1 MRSLDKRTL
10 KFISL
15 SILLILFAFVSVRA
29 QESLIPLPTHVQWS
43 EGTLDLSKGIQL
55 ETNHTDLVNERVL
68 VEDILT
74 SWQIEHST
82 TETQNKLPVLQLKLI
97 SSRSDKSSEAYQ
109 LKIDDDGISI
119 AASTPTGIFYGLQTL
134 RQFNIQNKQ
143 IRKVTIADQ
152 PAFSW
157 RAFLL
162 DVGRNYQPM
171 DMLKEQ
177 IDILSRYKMNVLHF
191 HFTEDIAWR
200 LASKKYPGLTAAD
213 NMTRWEGKY
222 YTQEQFQELIDYCA
236 ERHILFLP
244 EIDMPGHSAAF
255 KRFFGV
261 DMQSD
266 SGIVYIKELL
276 KEFSETFANLPY
288 LHIGGDEVKITN
300 NDFMPEITRYV
311 ESLGYKT
318 VGWDPGSNLMP
329 QTIRQLW
336 MGGAEKIEESGEKM
350 FIDSKHLYINHMDPL
365 ETVTTLFHRKIGEQ
379 GDEHANL
386 IGATLCSWPDR
397 AVSKPID
404 MFYQSSI
411 YPAILTFAERS
422 WRGGGKTGWVANI
435 VPKNSPDYQEFR
447 DFERRLLVHKD
458 LYFNNKPFPYVKQTD
473 LVWDLIGPFDNNG
486 DLSKSFISEDHPYSN
501 EIKVTQTAEGG
512 TIILRHWWADVI
524 KGALKQPEEN
534 TTWYARTKIWSNKN
548 ELVPF
553 WIGFNDLSRS
563 YASHSPQ
570 KGTWDEQQSE
580 VWVNG
585 LVISPPD
592 WKQGGEKGALETPL
606 IDESYSYREPTMIR
620 LNKGWNEVLVKLP
633 VGEFKGKSWD
643 SPVKWMFTF
652 IPYK

>member
-222 YTQEQFQELIDYCA
+222 
-236 ERHILFLP
+236 
-244 EIDMPGHSAAF
+244 
-255 KRFFGV
+255 
-261 DMQSD
+261 
-266 SGIVYIKELL
+266 
-276 KEFSETFANLPY
+276 
-288 LHIGGDEVKITN
+288 
-300 NDFMPEITRYV
+300 
-311 ESLGYKT
+311 
-318 VGWDPGSNLMP
+318 
-329 QTIRQLW
+329 
-336 MGGAEKIEESGEKM
+336 
-350 FIDSKHLYINHMDPL
+350 
-365 ETVTTLFHRKIGEQ
+365 
-379 GDEHANL
+379 
-386 IGATLCSWPDR
+386 
-397 AVSKPID
+397 
-404 MFYQSSI
+404 
-411 YPAILTFAERS
+411 
-422 WRGGGKTGWVANI
+422 
-435 VPKNSPDYQEFR
+435 
-447 DFERRLLVHKD
+447 
-458 LYFNNKPFPYVKQTD
+458 
-473 LVWDLIGPFDNNG
+473 
-486 DLSKSFISEDHPYSN
+486 
-501 EIKVTQTAEGG
+501 
-512 TIILRHWWADVI
+512 
-524 KGALKQPEEN
+524 
-534 TTWYARTKIWSNKN
+534 
-548 ELVPF
+548 
-553 WIGFNDLSRS
+553 
-563 YASHSPQ
+563 
-570 KGTWDEQQSE
+570 
-580 VWVNG
+580 
-585 LVISPPD
+585 
-592 WKQGGEKGALETPL
+592 
-606 IDESYSYREPTMIR
+606 
-620 LNKGWNEVLVKLP
+620 
-633 VGEFKGKSWD
+633 
-643 SPVKWMFTF
+643 
-652 IPYK
+652 